1 MMRLQKIILIICVMA
16 CASMKVWAQN
26 NDRHNFEMAKQ
37 LDIFN
42 AIYKNLDMLYVD
54 TLKPKE
60 TIETGINAML
70 RSLDP
75 YTVYYP
81 ENETKDLRHML
92 QGQYAGIGSII
103 RYNLKE
109 GCCAIEE
116 PFADTPSSRAGLRKG
131 DLILS
136 IDDSTMVGKMTS
148 YVSSHLKGE
157 PGTSFMLKIRRPT
170 TGKEMVM
177 KIVRQQIQTATIPYY
192 GVRKGGIGYL
202 SLSSFTENCAKE
214 FRRAYVDMRE
224 RGIKSLVIDLRNNGG
239 GSLSEAVEIVNMFV
253 PKGKLVVS
261 QKGKYE
267 RTNINYT
274 TKSEPIDT
282 VMPLVILVNEE
293 TASASEI
300 TAGALQD
307 MDRATILGTRTYGKG
322 LVQSV
327 RDLPYNGN
335 LKITT
340 SHYYLPSGRC
350 IQAINYKHERGGSR
364 EYVPDSLRREF
375 HTEKGRIVLDGGGI
389 SPDVEIKP
397 DSVNNIVYYL
407 TTNGLDSTEVALDWV
422 VDYIAK
428 HPTIAPAGEFEL
440 TDADMDDFFEKVKAS
455 GFKYDQITLKQL
467 NELEKVARF
476 EGYYD
481 ASKEHFDALRKSLSH
496 NLEHDLQ
503 HNRQVLKQV
512 LEADI
517 VAAYYFQAGAVEN
530 SLKYDKQMI
539 EAEKI
544 LSEQKMED

>member
-1 MMRLQKIILIICVMA
+1 MKLTKIILVLCIL
-16 CASMKVWAQN
+16 ASATMRVQAQN
-26 NDRHNFEMAKQ
+26 SDRHDFEVAKQ

-42 AIYKNLDMLYVD
+42 AIYKNLEFLYVD

-60 TIETGINAML
+60 TIETGIRAML

-81 ENETKDLRHML
+81 EDDSQNLRHML

-109 GCCAIEE
+109 GCCAVEE
-116 PFADTPSSRAGLRKG
+116 PFADTPAAKAGLRKG

-136 IDDSTMVGKMTS
+136 IDDSTMIGKMTA
-148 YVSSHLKGE
+148 YVSQRLKGE
-157 PGTSFMLKIRRPT
+157 PGTSFMLKIRRPS

-177 KIVRQQIQTATIPYY
+177 KIVRQQIQTPTIPYY
-192 GVRKGGIGYL
+192 GVREGGIGYINF
-202 SLSSFTENCAKE
+202 SSFTENSAKE
-214 FRRAYVDMRE
+214 FRRAYVDLRE
-224 RGIKSLVIDLRNNGG
+224 RGINSLVIDLRNNGG
-239 GSLSEAVEIVNMFV
+239 GSLAEAVEIVNMFV

-261 QKGKYE
+261 QKGKNE
-267 RTNINYT
+267 RANAEYI

-282 VMPLVILVNEE
+282 LMPVVVLVNEE

-335 LKITT
+335 LKVTT

-350 IQAINYKHERGGSR
+350 VQAINYKHERGGSR

-375 HTEKGRIVLDGGGI
+375 RTEKGRIVLDGGGI
-389 SPDVEIKP
+389 SPDVELKP
-397 DSVNNIVYYL
+397 DSISNIVYYL
-407 TTNGLDSTEVALDWV
+407 TNSGLDSTEVTLDWV
-422 VDYIAK
+422 VEYIAK

-440 TDADMDDFFEKVKAS
+440 TDADMDDYFAKVMAS

-467 NELEKVARF
+467 DELEKVARF

-481 ASKEHFDALRKSLSH
+481 GAKEHFDALRKSLSH

-503 HNRQVLKQV
+503 HNRAVLKQV

-517 VAAYYFQAGAVEN
+517 VAAYYFQKGAVEN

-544 LSEQKMED
+544 LSKLRIEN

>member
-1 MMRLQKIILIICVMA
+1 MKLTKIILLLSFLAMTTII
-16 CASMKVWAQN
+16 SRAQN
-26 NDRHNFEMAKQ
+26 DDRHNFEVAKQ

-42 AIYKNLDMLYVD
+42 SIYKSLDYMYVD

-60 TIETGINAML
+60 TIETGIKAML
-70 RSLDP
+70 HSLDP

-81 ENETKDLRHML
+81 ENEAKDLRQML

-116 PFADTPSSRAGLRKG
+116 PFADTPAAKAGLRKG

-136 IDDSTMVGKMTS
+136 IDDSTMVGKMTQ
-148 YVSSHLKGE
+148 YVSQHLKGE
-157 PGTSFMLKIRRPT
+157 PGTSFMLKIKRPT

-192 GVRKGGIGYL
+192 GVREGGVGYL
-202 SLSSFTENCAKE
+202 NLTAFPENCAKE

-239 GSLSEAVEIVNMFV
+239 GSLSEAVDIVNMFV

-261 QKGKYE
+261 QKGKNE
-267 RTNINYT
+267 RSNVEYT

-282 VMPLVILVNEE
+282 IMPLVILVNEE

-300 TAGALQD
+300 TAGSLQD

-335 LKITT
+335 LKVTT

-375 HTEKGRIVLDGGGI
+375 HTAKGRIVLDGGGI
-389 SPDVEIKP
+389 SPDIELKP
-397 DSVNNIVYYL
+397 DSVSNIVYYL
-407 TTNGLDSTEVALDWV
+407 TTNGLDSTEVTLDWIV
-422 VDYIAK
+422 EYIAK

-440 TDADMDDFFEKVKAS
+440 TDADMDDYFEKVKAS

-467 NELEKVARF
+467 DELEKVARF

-481 ASKEHFDALRKSLSH
+481 GAKEHFDALRKSLSH

-503 HNRQVLKQV
+503 HNRKLLKQL

-517 VAAYYFQAGAVEN
+517 VAAYYFQAGAIEN

-544 LSEQKMED
+544 LRGEREM

>member
-1 MMRLQKIILIICVMA
+1 MKLTKIILVLCIL
-16 CASMKVWAQN
+16 ASATMRVQAQN
-26 NDRHNFEMAKQ
+26 SDRHDFEVAKQ

-42 AIYKNLDMLYVD
+42 AIYKNLEFLYVD

-60 TIETGINAML
+60 TIETGIRAML
-70 RSLDP
+70 HSLDP

-81 ENETKDLRHML
+81 EDDSQNLRHML

-109 GCCAIEE
+109 GCCAVEE
-116 PFADTPSSRAGLRKG
+116 PFADTPAAKAGLRKG

-136 IDDSTMVGKMTS
+136 IDDSTMIGKMTA
-148 YVSSHLKGE
+148 YVSQRLKGE
-157 PGTSFMLKIRRPT
+157 PGTSFMLKIRRPS

-177 KIVRQQIQTATIPYY
+177 KIVRQQIQTPTIPYY
-192 GVRKGGIGYL
+192 GVREGGIGYINF
-202 SLSSFTENCAKE
+202 SSFTENSAKE
-214 FRRAYVDMRE
+214 FRRAYVDLRE
-224 RGIKSLVIDLRNNGG
+224 RGINSLVIDLRNNGG
-239 GSLSEAVEIVNMFV
+239 GSLAEAVEIVNMFV

-261 QKGKYE
+261 QKGKNE
-267 RTNINYT
+267 RANAEYI

-282 VMPLVILVNEE
+282 LMPVVVLVNEE

-335 LKITT
+335 LKVTT

-350 IQAINYKHERGGSR
+350 VQAINYKHERGGSR

-389 SPDVEIKP
+389 SPDVELKP
-397 DSVNNIVYYL
+397 DSISNIVYYL
-407 TTNGLDSTEVALDWV
+407 TNSGLDSTEVTLDWV

-440 TDADMDDFFEKVKAS
+440 TDADMDDYFAKVMAS

-467 NELEKVARF
+467 DELEKVARF

-481 ASKEHFDALRKSLSH
+481 GAKEHFDALRKSLSH

-503 HNRQVLKQV
+503 HNRAVLKQV

-517 VAAYYFQAGAVEN
+517 VAAYYFQKGAVEN

-544 LSEQKMED
+544 LSKLRIEN